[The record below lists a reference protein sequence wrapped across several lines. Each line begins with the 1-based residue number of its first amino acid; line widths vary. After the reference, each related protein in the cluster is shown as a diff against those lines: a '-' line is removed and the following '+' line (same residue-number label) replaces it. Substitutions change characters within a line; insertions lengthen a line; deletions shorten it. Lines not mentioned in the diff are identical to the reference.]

1 MPDNGADVLL
11 AVESV
16 HTDDPYQ
23 THGPCSRR
31 CPFVLDE
38 ERRELDRE
46 LADRR
51 EEHGSVGWWL

>member
-1 MPDNGADVLL
+1 MSWRDFAKPFF
-11 AVESV
+11 EEE
-16 HTDDPYQ
+16 DPRN
-23 THGPCSRR
+23 THGPRSRR

>member
-1 MPDNGADVLL
+1 MTVPADVLL

-16 HTDDPYQ
+16 RTDDPANS
-23 THGPCSRR
+23 HGPCSRR

-46 LADRR
+46 LADRMM
-51 EEHGSVGWWL
+51 EQGSAGWWL

>member
-1 MPDNGADVLL
+1 MTVPADVSL

-16 HTDDPYQ
+16 HTDDPY
-23 THGPCSRR
+23 GARDGRR

-46 LADRR
+46 VADRR